1 MEEDI
6 KWLCRMARSSCDMS
20 ITNEREIEKRARIDK
35 IESMLL
41 KKEEEDKCHQE
52 QQE

>member
-6 KWLCRMARSSCDMS
+6 KWLCRMARSSCDISM
-20 ITNEREIEKRARIDK
+20 TEEREIEKRARIER

-41 KKEEEDKCHQE
+41 KKEEDRCRQE
-52 QQE
+52 QSE